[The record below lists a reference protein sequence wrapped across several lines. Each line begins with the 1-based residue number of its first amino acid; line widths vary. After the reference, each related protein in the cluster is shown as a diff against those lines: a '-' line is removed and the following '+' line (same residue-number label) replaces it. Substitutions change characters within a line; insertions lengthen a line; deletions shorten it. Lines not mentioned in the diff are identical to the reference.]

1 MQSGARSL
9 AIVGCVAAALLGC
22 ANAGPGGGTAS
33 GGSTGGSETGGATG
47 SGGATASGGATGTG
61 GVTASGGALGSGGA
75 TGSGGVKGAGG
86 ALATGGVTGSGGVIG
101 SGGAPGSGGVT
112 GSGGTGSG
120 GVTGSGGAAGAGG
133 AKGGASGS
141 SGGAGGSAGR
151 GGSGGTASAGGA
163 GGANGGA
170 GGADT
175 TCPTVTPRTG
185 GMQICNAPTSGETG
199 NIGSTGYS
207 YNFWSDGKGSGC
219 MTVYGTDAAFK
230 ANWMNV
236 GDWIA
241 RVGLSFDQTKT
252 YDKIGTFSSDFA
264 YTMTGITTG
273 GFGNIGIY
281 GWSVNP
287 LHEYYIAENW
297 LGKKPNFTYVAT
309 FTIDGEGTYDV
320 MTNMQTNAANITGT
334 NQNFVQFWSV
344 RTSPRQCGHI
354 SISKHFDEWKSLGLQ
369 LGNLEETRIL
379 VEAQNNTGTIDFT
392 TATVVV
398 K

>member
-1 MQSGARSL
+1 
-9 AIVGCVAAALLGC
+9 
-22 ANAGPGGGTAS
+22 
-33 GGSTGGSETGGATG
+33 
-47 SGGATASGGATGTG
+47 
-61 GVTASGGALGSGGA
+61 
-75 TGSGGVKGAGG
+75 
-86 ALATGGVTGSGGVIG
+86 
-101 SGGAPGSGGVT
+101 
-112 GSGGTGSG
+112 
-120 GVTGSGGAAGAGG
+120 
-133 AKGGASGS
+133 
-141 SGGAGGSAGR
+141 
-151 GGSGGTASAGGA
+151 
-163 GGANGGA
+163 
-170 GGADT
+170 
-175 TCPTVTPRTG
+175 
-185 GMQICNAPTSGETG
+185 MQICNAPTAGTSG

-334 NQNFVQFWSV
+334 NQDFVQFWSV

-354 SISKHFDEWKSLGLQ
+354 SISKHFDEWASLGLQ
-369 LGNLEETRIL
+369 MGNLEETRIL